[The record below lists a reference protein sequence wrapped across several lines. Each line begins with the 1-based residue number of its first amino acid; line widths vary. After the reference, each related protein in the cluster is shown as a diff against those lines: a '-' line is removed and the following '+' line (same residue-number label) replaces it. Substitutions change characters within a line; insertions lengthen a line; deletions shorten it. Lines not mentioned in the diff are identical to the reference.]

1 MNEGHSGRRYFFG
14 AMLLSAASVSKLGLQ
29 LILVP
34 ILARILGPS
43 VFGLMSIAMSIV
55 LLANML
61 SDGGMGNALVRE
73 REPSKELE
81 STIFWISVVIG
92 FALAACVA
100 LFAWPAAV
108 IFEQP
113 ELMPVLFSLAPVLV
127 LSSAISVPNARV
139 VRNKGFAIFA
149 AGDLASAIFSA
160 AIGIMLALRGFGVW
174 SLVAQQVVLWTVKAT
189 WITIAVHYRPS
200 FAFRLSLA
208 RPLMGYS
215 LHNLA
220 AAIADFAGKSAPIL
234 IVGNALGI
242 ASVGHFS
249 MAYQLTR
256 ATDMVIAGPV
266 NFATFSALATA
277 RDENAI
283 ASFVSTALRLLLTV
297 LTPLFCGLCLTA
309 DLITSILLGERW
321 IATAPAL
328 AALAPGALLFCIYGF
343 ISSAL
348 LGVGSADRSF
358 KLTLHCGIAISVG
371 ALIGAQFGIVGAAA
385 GLSLATI
392 AIAPLYI
399 RALIRKL
406 GLSFSQIIST
416 SAIGILGT
424 ATMAV
429 VVLLIRHEAA
439 SLKPFLQL
447 VAAVGTG
454 AIAYP
459 IVALL
464 IGGHQIREDIQRIL
478 RREKGTA
485 AASQRP
491 SFWRLRLL
499 PLLTRT
505 QNPTSN

>member
-1 MNEGHSGRRYFFG
+1 
-14 AMLLSAASVSKLGLQ
+14 
-29 LILVP
+29 
-34 ILARILGPS
+34 
-43 VFGLMSIAMSIV
+43 
-55 LLANML
+55 
-61 SDGGMGNALVRE
+61 VR
-73 REPSKELE
+73 
-81 STIFWISVVIG
+81 
-92 FALAACVA
+92 
-100 LFAWPAAV
+100 
-108 IFEQP
+108 
-113 ELMPVLFSLAPVLV
+113 
-127 LSSAISVPNARV
+127 
-139 VRNKGFAIFA
+139 
-149 AGDLASAIFSA
+149 
-160 AIGIMLALRGFGVW
+160 
-174 SLVAQQVVLWTVKAT
+174 
-189 WITIAVHYRPS
+189 YRPR
-200 FAFRLSLA
+200 FTFRLSLA

-234 IVGNALGI
+234 IVGNTLGI

-277 RDENAI
+277 RDEGAI

-297 LTPLFCGLCLTA
+297 LTPLFCGLFLTA
-309 DLITSILLGERW
+309 DLITSVLLGERW

-358 KLTLHCGIAISVG
+358 KLTLYCGIAISLG

-385 GLSLATI
+385 GLSLATV

-406 GLSFSQIIST
+406 GLSFAHIVST
-416 SAIGILGT
+416 SLIGIFGT

-429 VVLLIRHEAA
+429 AVLLVRHEAI
-439 SLKPFLQL
+439 SLKPVLQL

-454 AIAYP
+454 ALVYP
-459 IVALL
+459 IAALL
-464 IGGHQIREDIQRIL
+464 IGGQQIRQDILRLL
-478 RREKGTA
+478 RREKETTA
-485 AASQRP
+485 ASLRP

-505 QNPTSN
+505 QNATSN